1 MSIIFY
7 FEKTI
12 KYNIKKLESETYGTE
27 YSTEKRSKKWDFG
40 LK

>member
-1 MSIIFY
+1 MPIIFY

-12 KYNIKKLESETYGTE
+12 KYNIKKLESETYG
-27 YSTEKRSKKWDFG
+27 YRRQYKIRSKKWDFG